1 MLTCLSFCASFVIA
15 RSPDRPLYSLWL
27 QGKHEFELL
36 LKSNLVRVIRYTPLS
51 LEYLST

>member
-1 MLTCLSFCASFVIA
+1 MLTCPSFCASFGIV
-15 RSPDRPLYSLWL
+15 RSPNWPLYSLWL
-27 QGKHEFELL
+27 QGKHEVEPL